1 MPALI
6 LKTDEHE
13 TTFALG
19 KRITS
24 IGSDRSNDIVIPI
37 SGVEQSHALIQL
49 TAKGFSIQNLAGS
62 GDTSVNGV
70 RVRRADLVDGAQV
83 QLGAAS
89 LTFEL
94 FERDDPVES
103 QNERSRS
110 RAWQRT
116 LLFAENLLT
125 ADSTEALFP
134 QLMDAVIELTEADRG
149 FLILQVNGELT
160 VPVARNIESE
170 DIQDAHGRLSDSI
183 VRAVLESGEPII
195 VSDALS
201 DETFSKSESVVN
213 LALCS
218 VMCVPLKRDA
228 EILGLL
234 YVGNNNVVN
243 LFDHS
248 HLEALKIF
256 AGFAALALQNQ
267 QTLDALRDQTRSLKA
282 EREMLRFGTIVG
294 SCDAMRAIYERMEK
308 IAPTDVSVL
317 VRGETGTG
325 KELIARELHLRSN
338 RAGGPFITVNCGAI
352 PPELLESEL
361 FGHVRGAF
369 TGASAVRV
377 GRFEAADNGTIF
389 LDEIGELAPSLQV
402 KLLRVLQE
410 KHVTR
415 VGSNE
420 ERPVDVRVVAATN
433 RNLEE
438 GIREG
443 TFREDLYYRL
453 NVVDI
458 QLPPLRE
465 RGDDIVILARYFLER
480 HAEQLGVA
488 SKSLSKDA
496 VHAIRSAEWPGNIRQ
511 LENHIRKA
519 LILAERSIIA
529 AADLA
534 IPQGERLAIVPL
546 NDARERWQ
554 LHYVEQA
561 LDWFGG
567 NRAKAAEAL
576 DIDPRTLY
584 RYLRRDTPDE

>member
-6 LKTDEHE
+6 LKTDGNEK
-13 TTFALG
+13 TFALS

-24 IGSDRSNDIVIPI
+24 VGSDSANDIVISA
-37 SGVEQSHALIQL
+37 SGVAQSHALIQL
-49 TAKGFSIQNLAGS
+49 TAKGFSIQNLADS
-62 GDTSVNGV
+62 GDTEVDGV
-70 RVRRADLVDGAQV
+70 RVRRADLEDGARI
-83 QLGAAS
+83 QLGDAHLS
-89 LTFEL
+89 FEL
-94 FERDDPVES
+94 FERDDPVDS
-103 QNERSRS
+103 QNERARS
-110 RAWQRT
+110 LAWQRT
-116 LLFAENLLT
+116 LLFAESLLT

-149 FLILQVNGELT
+149 FLILRVDDELT
-160 VPVARNIESE
+160 IPVARNIQSE
-170 DIQDAHGRLSDSI
+170 DIQDAHGRVSDSI

-195 VSDALS
+195 VSDALT

-228 EILGLL
+228 QLLGLL

-248 HLEALKIF
+248 HLESLKIF

-267 QTLDALRDQTRSLKA
+267 QTLDALRDQTRSLEA
-282 EREMLRFGTIVG
+282 ERESLRFGTIVG
-294 SCDAMRAIYERMEK
+294 SCDAMRSIYERMEK

-369 TGASAVRV
+369 TGASAGRI
-377 GRFEAADNGTIF
+377 GRFEAADKGTVF
-389 LDEIGELAPSLQV
+389 LDEIGELVPSLQV

-415 VGSNE
+415 VGSND
-420 ERPVDVRVVAATN
+420 ERPIDVRVVAATN
-433 RNLEE
+433 RDLED
-438 GIREG
+438 GIRTG
-443 TFREDLYYRL
+443 AFREDLYYRL
-453 NVVDI
+453 NVVDV

-465 RGDDIVILARYFLER
+465 RGEDIVLLARYFLKR
-480 HAEQLGVA
+480 HADQLGVPP
-488 SKSLSKDA
+488 KSLSKDA
-496 VHAIRSAEWPGNIRQ
+496 LHAIRSAEWPGNIRQ

-519 LILAERSIIA
+519 LILAERTVIE

-534 IPQGERLAIVPL
+534 IPQSECLAIAPL

-554 LHYVEQA
+554 LQYVQQA

-567 NRAKAAEAL
+567 NRTKAADAL

-584 RYLRRDTPDE
+584 RYLHRDAADE